1 MTDSPRLTNRA
12 GGDASWFADAKLGI
26 MVSWGLYSIPGWAP
40 LDPRLTE
47 SLGAGV
53 TSDGGAFSH
62 MSPLSTTS
70 YAEWYLN
77 SMSLVGTPTWLYHQA
92 NFAGADYDA
101 FRTPFDAAA
110 DACEPADWVALSKAA
125 GAKYIVPLTKHHDG
139 FLLYPSRVESPF
151 RPGYH
156 TERDLIG
163 EVADAAR
170 SARLRFGAYYSGGI
184 DWTAAGLPVPAA
196 EYIND
201 DQEEQTRR
209 FWPEAYARYADE
221 QYREI
226 IDRYE
231 PSILWNDIGYPAA
244 AKPSDLFD
252 YYYSRVPDGVVN
264 DRFSGQPSDF
274 TTPEY
279 HRLST
284 ISPDVWEMNRGV
296 GLSFGFNRLEGEA
309 ETLTSHQLIMLLLGV
324 VSRNGNLML
333 GIGPDAA
340 GRISPLQEASLR
352 GLGDWLQIN
361 GEAIYSTRP
370 WHRAHD
376 AIGEGS
382 VHWTRTDATLYAVID
397 APAVEIE
404 LPEDASRFAVDEL
417 RALDANAGVRISVA
431 EDRVRIRMPDGPRR
445 PIAVALPF
453 RS

>member
-1 MTDSPRLTNRA
+1 MADSPRLTNQA

-53 TSDGGAFSH
+53 TSDGGPFSH
-62 MSPLSTTS
+62 MSPLSTSS

-92 NFAGADYDA
+92 TFAGSEYDA
-101 FRTPFDAAA
+101 FRPAFDAAV
-110 DACEPADWVALSKAA
+110 DTCTPADWVALSQAA

-139 FLLYPSRVESPF
+139 FLLYPTRVKSPF

-156 TERDLIG
+156 VSRDLIG

-170 SARLRFGAYYSGGI
+170 IAGIRFGAYYSGGI

-201 DQEEQTRR
+201 DQDEQRQR
-209 FWPEAYARYADE
+209 FWPEEYARYADK

-226 IDRYE
+226 IDRYQ
-231 PSILWNDIGYPAA
+231 PSILWNDIGYPSASN
-244 AKPSDLFD
+244 PSDLFD
-252 YYYSRVPDGVVN
+252 YYYSRVPDGVIN

-284 ISPDVWEMNRGV
+284 ISAHVWEMNRGV
-296 GLSFGFNRLEGEA
+296 GLSFGFNRQEGET
-309 ETLTSHQLIMLLLGV
+309 ETLTSNQLIKLLLDV

-352 GLGDWLQIN
+352 GLGDWLHVN
-361 GEAIYSTRP
+361 GEAIYSARP
-370 WHRAHD
+370 WHRAQD
-376 AIGEGS
+376 SIGEGS
-382 VHWTRTDATLYAVID
+382 VHWTRTDTTLYAVID
-397 APAVEIE
+397 SLAGEIE
-404 LPEDASRFAVDEL
+404 LPDDANKFAMGQIH
-417 RALDANAGVRISVA
+417 ALDASADVQISVA
-431 EDRVRIRMPDGPRR
+431 EDRVRVRLPEGPRR
-445 PIAVALPF
+445 PITLALPF
-453 RS
+453 RF